1 MKQVAVIILCLL
13 FLVGC
18 GTGDSVPEVSKTSEA
33 TEVTENMTGAN
44 LEVTY
49 SELPDVNSTITE
61 IFMEIGYTVDH
72 ATEMQYILNTVGI
85 DSIEIYFTTGEAET
99 GLNAMSCYANG
110 STDDSSRFTITTDNG
125 VVFYVGYLG
134 EDLYDPEQGGFLKK
148 YSEVHVPETEVD
160 LDTFTTLQCMA
171 EVEVK
176 SCLSHPSSA
185 DFHTFSWRV
194 GRSDDNYKI
203 IGKVSAKNS
212 FGVDSEMNFGVW
224 FTRTNDSF
232 SVIGVEIDGE
242 RVK

>member
-1 MKQVAVIILCLL
+1 MKRIVGIILCLL
-13 FLVGC
+13 LLVGC
-18 GTGDSVPEVSKTSEA
+18 GAGDSVSETPNVTEA
-33 TEVTENMTGAN
+33 TESRIESVPD
-44 LEVTY
+44 VTY
-49 SELPDVNSTITE
+49 LELPDVNSTISE
-61 IFMEIGYTVDH
+61 MFMDLGYTVDH

-85 DSIEIYFTTGEAET
+85 NSIEIYFSTGEAET

-160 LDTFTTLQCMA
+160 LDTFTTLQYMA
-171 EVEVK
+171 EIEVE

-212 FGVDSEMNFGVW
+212 FGVESEMNFGVW
-224 FTRTNDSF
+224 FTKTNDSF
-232 SVIGVEIDGE
+232 SVVGVEIDGQ

>member
-1 MKQVAVIILCLL
+1 MKQIVVIILCLL

-18 GTGDSVPEVSKTSEA
+18 GTGDSVSEVQKVTD
-33 TEVTENMTGAN
+33 VTESRTEIDS
-44 LEVTY
+44 EVTY
-49 SELPDVNSTITE
+49 SELPEVNSTISET
-61 IFMEIGYTVDH
+61 FMEIGYTVEH

-85 DSIEIYFTTGEAET
+85 NSIEIYFSTGEAET

-125 VVFYVGYLG
+125 IVFYVGYLG

-160 LDTFTTLQCMA
+160 LDTFTTLQYMA
-171 EVEVK
+171 EVEVE
-176 SCLSHPSSA
+176 SCFSHPSSA

-212 FGVDSEMNFGVW
+212 FGVESEMNFGVW
-224 FTRTNDSF
+224 FTRINDSF